1 MVFDCLVVGSHLRFD
16 GVWQRPQQ
24 IATRLA
30 HRVPVLFV
38 EESFVAERESDEI
51 ASTFGALEVMRPLR
65 SAHAY
70 EPGPATLAAA
80 RAWVGNRRPL
90 VWLYTPLMS
99 PLADAFPDAS
109 VVYDCMDEL
118 AAFDFAPVG
127 MRERERE
134 LAERA
139 TLVFCGGASLFAAR
153 RALGSKVRLFPSGV
167 EFDHFAAAAQ
177 PHPLF
182 AGLPKPIFGYVGVI
196 DERLDIDA
204 IVALAER
211 DANVLLVGPV
221 AKIDPAMLPRRSN
234 VHFTGRM
241 PYAQLPALLAG
252 IDVAIMPFAANR
264 ATQFISPTKT
274 PEYLAARKPVVS
286 TPVPDVISAYGDVVT
301 IAAGPRAFADACMAV
316 AATPDP
322 ERVARGVG
330 RARNAG
336 WDELV
341 TRMWKDLEQE

>member
-1 MVFDCLVVGSHLRFD
+1 
-16 GVWQRPQQ
+16 
-24 IATRLA
+24 
-30 HRVPVLFV
+30 
-38 EESFVAERESDEI
+38 
-51 ASTFGALEVMRPLR
+51 
-65 SAHAY
+65 
-70 EPGPATLAAA
+70 
-80 RAWVGNRRPL
+80 

-99 PLADAFPDAS
+99 SLADAFPDAS

-118 AAFDFAPVG
+118 AAFDFAPAG

-134 LAERA
+134 LAKRA
-139 TLVFCGGASLFAAR
+139 TLIFCGGSSLFEAR

-182 AGLPKPIFGYVGVI
+182 AGLAAPVFGYVGVI
-196 DERLDIDA
+196 DERIDIA
-204 IVALAER
+204 TIVALAER
-211 DANVLLVGPV
+211 DASVLLVGPV
-221 AKIDPAMLPRRSN
+221 AKIDPATLPRRSN

-241 PYAQLPALLAG
+241 PYADLPALLAG

-286 TPVPDVISAYGDVVT
+286 TPVPDVVSAYGDVVT
-301 IAAGPRAFADACMAV
+301 IAAGARAFADACMAV

-322 ERVARGVG
+322 ERIARGVE

-336 WDELV
+336 WDGLV
-341 TRMWKDLEQE
+341 TRMWNDLEHE